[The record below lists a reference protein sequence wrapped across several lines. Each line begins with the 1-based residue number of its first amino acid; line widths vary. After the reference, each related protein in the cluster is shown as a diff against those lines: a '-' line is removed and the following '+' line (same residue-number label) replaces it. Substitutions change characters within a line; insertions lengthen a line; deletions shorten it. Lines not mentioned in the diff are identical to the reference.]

1 MKTFN
6 QFQEAAALAIPA
18 AGLVGKFALP
28 AAATIVGGGGTYLQS
43 RKKKEKEKEED
54 LLGAVRKKQAEIQQD
69 VANKE
74 TLKQNEKLTKKDKER
89 GEYLPRKRAPENE
102 FAGELTNNQGPGIKP
117 GSGTTKGGV
126 WDKLP
131 KGQQSNWNKGNNIQG
146 IAKQV
151 KKQQS
156 KAKLKKLLKDKYG
169 NKDQLTGGTLPEEMM
184 GAGAIVNNVGDGK
197 IAGTVE
203 AGDDPPKKKKK
214 KRYVYGGK
222 GSRKMWMN

>member
-1 MKTFN
+1 MRKKLKSFK

-28 AAATIVGGGGTYLQS
+28 AAATIVGGVGTYLQS

-54 LLGAVRKKQAEIQQD
+54 LLGAVRRKQAEIQQD

-89 GEYLPRKRAPENE
+89 GKYLPRKRSPENE
-102 FAGELTNNQGPGIKP
+102 FTGELTNNQGPKITSTK
-117 GSGTTKGGV
+117 KGGV

-131 KGQQSNWNKGNNIQG
+131 KGKQSNWNKGNNIQG
-146 IAKQV
+146 IAKEV

-156 KAKLKKLLKDKYG
+156 KAKLKKKIEDLYG
-169 NKDQLTGGTLPEEMM
+169 PIPEEMM
-184 GAGAIVNNVGDGK
+184 GGGAIANNVGDGK

-214 KRYVYGGK
+214 RYIYGGK

>member
-6 QFQEAAALAIPA
+6 QFQENAASVTIKQGSKLIPA
-18 AGLVGKFALP
+18 LMTGVGA
-28 AAATIVGGGGTYLQS
+28 VGTYLQS

-89 GEYLPRKRAPENE
+89 GKYLPRKRAPENE
-102 FAGELTNNQGPGIKP
+102 FAGELTNNQGPKITSTK
-117 GSGTTKGGV
+117 KGGV

-131 KGQQSNWNKGNNIQG
+131 KGHQSNWNKGNTIQG
-146 IAKQV
+146 IAKEV

-184 GAGAIVNNVGDGK
+184 GAGAIANNVGDGK

-203 AGDDPPKKKKK
+203 AGDDPPVKKKKK
-214 KRYVYGGK
+214 YIYGGK
-222 GSRKMWMN
+222 GSRKMWMKNGI